1 MLSTA
6 LFAVLSAAVAAAHE
20 HAGDPSIYL
29 AAQGPHKQSF
39 WYRTLPGDG
48 NPPSLSLSL
57 PPEINNLLTNGKQE
71 AHK

>member
-6 LFAVLSAAVAAAHE
+6 LFVVLSAAVAAAHE
-20 HAGDPSIYL
+20 HAGDPAVYL

-39 WYRTLPGDG
+39 WYRSLPSDGD
-48 NPPSLSLSL
+48 PPSLILSL

-71 AHK
+71 APK